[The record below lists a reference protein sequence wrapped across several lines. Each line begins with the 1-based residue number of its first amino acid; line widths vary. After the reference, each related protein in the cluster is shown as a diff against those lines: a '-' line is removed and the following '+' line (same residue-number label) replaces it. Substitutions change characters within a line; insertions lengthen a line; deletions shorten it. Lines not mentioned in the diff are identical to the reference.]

1 MSARLLGMRKLCVAA
16 MVFAAV
22 GAIFVAPAF
31 AQAWPSRVVTLVVP
45 FPAGGPSD
53 VIARTMA
60 NDLTEKLGQQV
71 VVENRA
77 GAAGNVGFAA
87 VAKAAPDGYTLL
99 LGTTS
104 VVNNRFI
111 YRNLSFDTDRDL
123 APIVLISKT
132 PVAFAAHSG
141 TGIKSLADLVTRA
154 RANPGKLNYGSPG
167 HGTAAHITAEL
178 LQSIAGFKITHV
190 PYKGSTPMIADLL
203 GGQIELGA
211 DLFPTQIP
219 QLKANKYTGLAMT
232 SLTRSALLPDLP
244 TVAES
249 GYAGFEA
256 SSWNALLAPTGTPAE
271 AVARLNA
278 LVNAYLKS
286 DKGRADLARF
296 GMELGGGTPADLK
309 AFMAAE
315 AAKWGPIIKAAKI
328 SSD

>member
-1 MSARLLGMRKLCVAA
+1 MKARLFGTRMWCIAA
-16 MVFAAV
+16 FIFAAAQV
-22 GAIFVAPAF
+22 TLVLPAS
-31 AQAWPSRVVTLVVP
+31 AQSWPNRVITLVVP

-60 NDLTEKLGQQV
+60 ADLSEKLGQQV

-132 PVAFAAHSG
+132 PVAFAAHPS
-141 TGIKSLADLVTRA
+141 TGIKTLADLVARA
-154 RANPGKLNYGSPG
+154 KANPGKLNYGSPG

-178 LQSIAGFKITHV
+178 LQSMAGFKITHV
-190 PYKGSTPMIADLL
+190 PYKGSSPMITDLL

-219 QLKANKYTGLAMT
+219 LLKAGKYTGLAMT
-232 SLTRSALLPDLP
+232 GKTRSTLLPDLP

-249 GYAGFEA
+249 GYPGFEA
-256 SSWNALLAPTGTPAE
+256 SSWNALLAPTGTPPE
-271 AVARLNA
+271 AIDKLNT

-296 GMELGGGTPADLK
+296 GMEAGGGTPVDFK
-309 AFMAAE
+309 NFMAAE

-328 SSD
+328 SRD

>member
-1 MSARLLGMRKLCVAA
+1 MLFARVLA
-16 MVFAAV
+16 
-22 GAIFVAPAF
+22 AIFVAAG
-31 AQAWPSRVVTLVVP
+31 ATVSAASAESWPSRIVTLVVP

-60 NDLTEKLGQQV
+60 ADMTEKLGQQV

-87 VAKAAPDGYTLL
+87 VAKAPPDGYTLL

-123 APIVLISKT
+123 APVILISKT
-132 PVAFAAHSG
+132 PVAFAAHPS
-141 TGIKSLADLVTRA
+141 TGIKTLADLVARA
-154 RANPGKLNYGSPG
+154 KANPGKLNYGSPG

-219 QLKANKYTGLAMT
+219 QLKANKYNGLALT
-232 SLTRSALLPDLP
+232 SLKRSTLLPDLP

-249 GYAGFEA
+249 GYPGFEA

-271 AVARLNA
+271 AVNKLNA
-278 LVNAYLKS
+278 IVNGYLKS
-286 DKGRADLARF
+286 DKGQADLARF
-296 GMELGGGTPADLK
+296 GMDAGGGSPADLK

-328 SSD
+328 SRD

>member
-1 MSARLLGMRKLCVAA
+1 MQSPSSNARS
-16 MVFAAV
+16 FAAILLLAGGMLAAALSTA
-22 GAIFVAPAF
+22 GA
-31 AQAWPSRVVTLVVP
+31 QSWPNRIITLVVP

-53 VIARTMA
+53 VIARAMA
-60 NDLTEKLGQQV
+60 ADLTAKLGQQV

-123 APIVLISKT
+123 APIALISKT
-132 PVAFAAHSG
+132 PIVFAAHPS
-141 TGIKSLADLVTRA
+141 TGIKTLADLIARA
-154 RANPGKLNYGSPG
+154 KANPGKLNYGSPG

-178 LQSIAGFKITHV
+178 LQTIAGFKITHV
-190 PYKGSTPMIADLL
+190 PYKGSSPMITDLL
-203 GGQIELGA
+203 GGQIEIGA
-211 DLFPTQIP
+211 DLMPSQIP
-219 QLKANKYTGLAMT
+219 QLKAEKYNGLALT
-232 SLTRSALLPDLP
+232 SLTRSAALPDLP

-249 GYAGFEA
+249 GYPGFEA
-256 SSWNALLAPTGTPAE
+256 SSWNALLAPTGTPPE
-271 AVARLNA
+271 AIGKLNT

-286 DKGRADLARF
+286 DKGRADLAKF
-296 GMELGGGTPADLK
+296 GMEAGGGTPADMK
-309 AFMAAE
+309 AFMASE

-328 SSD
+328 TRD

>member
-1 MSARLLGMRKLCVAA
+1 MQSPVSNPRSLAAILLLAG
-16 MVFAAV
+16 
-22 GAIFVAPAF
+22 GIFVAALSTAG
-31 AQAWPSRVVTLVVP
+31 AQSWPNRIITLVVP

-53 VIARTMA
+53 VIARAMA
-60 NDLTEKLGQQV
+60 ADLTAKLGQQV

-87 VAKAAPDGYTLL
+87 VAKAAPDGYTVL

-123 APIVLISKT
+123 APIALISKT
-132 PVAFAAHSG
+132 PIVFAAHPS
-141 TGIKSLADLVTRA
+141 TGIKTLADLIARA
-154 RANPGKLNYGSPG
+154 KANPGKLNYGSPG

-190 PYKGSTPMIADLL
+190 PYKGSSPMITDLL

-211 DLFPTQIP
+211 DLLPSQIP
-219 QLKANKYTGLAMT
+219 QLKAGKYNGLALT
-232 SLTRSALLPDLP
+232 SLTRSAQLPDLP

-249 GYAGFEA
+249 GYPGFEA
-256 SSWNALLAPTGTPAE
+256 SSWNALLAPTGTPPE
-271 AVARLNA
+271 VIGKLNT

-286 DKGRADLARF
+286 DKGRADLAKF
-296 GMELGGGTPADLK
+296 GMEAGGGTPADFK
-309 AFMAAE
+309 SFMASE

-328 SSD
+328 TRD

>member
-1 MSARLLGMRKLCVAA
+1 MKARLFGMRFLCIAA
-16 MVFAAV
+16 MVVAAV
-22 GAIFVAPAF
+22 QAMLVLPAF
-31 AQAWPSRVVTLVVP
+31 AQSWPNRVVTLVVP

-60 NDLTEKLGQQV
+60 ADLSEKLGQQV

-132 PVAFAAHSG
+132 PVAFAAHPS
-141 TGIKSLADLVTRA
+141 TGIKTLADLVARA
-154 RANPGKLNYGSPG
+154 KANPGKLNYGSPG

-178 LQSIAGFKITHV
+178 LQSIADFKITHV

-219 QLKANKYTGLAMT
+219 QLKANKYNGLALT
-232 SLTRSALLPDLP
+232 SLQRSTVLPDLP

-249 GYAGFEA
+249 GYKGFEA
-256 SSWNALLAPTGTPAE
+256 SSWNALLAPTGVPAE
-271 AVARLNA
+271 AVAKLNA

-296 GMELGGGTPADLK
+296 GMESGGGTPANLK
-309 AFMAAE
+309 TFMASE
-315 AAKWGPIIKAAKI
+315 ATKWGPIIKAAKI

>member
-1 MSARLLGMRKLCVAA
+1 MQSPGSHARSIVAA
-16 MVFAAV
+16 LLLAGGTLAAAV
-22 GAIFVAPAF
+22 SAAGA
-31 AQAWPSRVVTLVVP
+31 QSWPNRVITLVVP

-60 NDLTEKLGQQV
+60 ADLTEKLGQQV

-132 PVAFAAHSG
+132 PIVFAAHPS
-141 TGIKSLADLVTRA
+141 TGIKTLADLITRA
-154 RANPGKLNYGSPG
+154 KANPGKLNYGSPG

-178 LQSIAGFKITHV
+178 LQTIAGFKITHV
-190 PYKGSTPMIADLL
+190 PYKGSSPMITDLL

-211 DLFPTQIP
+211 DLMPSQIP
-219 QLKANKYTGLAMT
+219 QLKGGKYTGLALT
-232 SLTRSALLPDLP
+232 SLTRSAMLPDLP

-249 GYAGFEA
+249 GYPGFEA
-256 SSWNALLAPTGTPAE
+256 SSWNALLAPTGTPPE
-271 AVARLNA
+271 AIGKLNTF
-278 LVNAYLKS
+278 VNAYLKS
-286 DKGRADLARF
+286 DKGRADLAKF
-296 GMELGGGTPADLK
+296 GMEAGGGTPADMK
-309 AFMAAE
+309 AFMASE

-328 SSD
+328 TRD